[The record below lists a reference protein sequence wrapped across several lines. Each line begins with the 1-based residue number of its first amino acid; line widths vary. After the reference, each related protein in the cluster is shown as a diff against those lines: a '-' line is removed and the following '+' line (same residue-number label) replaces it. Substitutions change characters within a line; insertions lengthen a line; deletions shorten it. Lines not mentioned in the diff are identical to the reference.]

1 MSAKGK
7 AIEISADSVDEA
19 IQKGLLVLGVTR
31 SEIEYEIVDEGRS
44 GFLGI
49 GNRLANIRIWVKGG
63 QGDNS
68 EVVETA
74 VVEKEEEAV
83 PEPPAAEI
91 TPEAGVEVEPAVPAA
106 VEDMEFDDLENLPDP
121 YLLEEEEVAVEVLT
135 TLFDKMQ
142 LDVEIKSQLGEA
154 DELGKQAV
162 TIDIRGEDL
171 DPLVGSR
178 GEGVIDLQFLARLMV
193 GQQLRRRVSFM
204 VDVNGYRHRKEEGLE
219 KLALRMADKVT
230 KRQKPITLEPMNSYE
245 RRLIHMSLRDQA
257 KVYTRS
263 VGEGASR
270 RVRIYPASEKN

>member
-19 IQKGLLVLGVTR
+19 IQKGLLVLGVSR
-31 SEIEYEIVDEGRS
+31 SEIDYEIVDEGRS

-49 GNRLANIRIWVKGG
+49 GNRLANIRIWVKGS
-63 QGDNS
+63 QVDVF
-68 EVVETA
+68 EAAETVA
-74 VVEKEEEAV
+74 AEKEEEAV
-83 PEPPAAEI
+83 SEPPAAEI
-91 TPEAGVEVEPAVPAA
+91 TAEAGEEVEPPAVD
-106 VEDMEFDDLENLPDP
+106 DMEFDDLENLPDP
-121 YLLEEEEVAVEVLT
+121 YLLEEEEVAVDVLT

-142 LDVEIKSQLGEA
+142 LDVEINSQLGEA

-162 TIDIRGEDL
+162 TVDIRGEDL

-263 VGEGASR
+263 VGEGTSR
-270 RVRIYPASEKN
+270 RVRIYPSSDNN